1 MDMVFIGTTTT
12 NKEGKIMKKSI
23 LLVLLTVL
31 VCLNVFSGCRDSHKE
46 NISQSSKTN
55 ISETQGADFVTSNNN
70 EQIMSSDE
78 QDEGYGGGMITVQK
92 YRTRFY
98 SIPGVFADLVGR
110 DNYYEW
116 INTVDYTES
125 AEKMVMLQFIQ
136 YFGISREQFDKANL
150 QFAKIVRDDLD
161 GRPCMNP
168 KDYANQIDDEIFNGD
183 VIFTFD
189 DAVINEYYLSPEY
202 PYLYAFEYDEDVEK
216 GEYSSKTEVW
226 VDIEQMEAEI
236 IAKYGEI
243 EQVKDVGDDAQPTEV
258 AVIPEETT
266 LPEQT
271 EAVTIS

>member
-1 MDMVFIGTTTT
+1 
-12 NKEGKIMKKSI
+12 MKKI
-23 LLVLLTVL
+23 LTVL
-31 VCLNVFSGCRDSHKE
+31 LICILLFSLVSCADKKDTDQTTTSTSVSVENNTETTVNKTTEQATNGQE
-46 NISQSSKTN
+46 NISK
-55 ISETQGADFVTSNNN
+55 DV
-70 EQIMSSDE
+70 
-78 QDEGYGGGMITVQK
+78 GGGMITVQK

-202 PYLYAFEYDEDVEK
+202 PYLYAFEYDEAVEK
-216 GEYSSKTEVW
+216 GEYLSQTEVW
-226 VDIEQMEAEI
+226 VDVEQMETEI
-236 IAKYGEI
+236 IAKYGEV
-243 EQVKDVGDDAQPTEV
+243 EQVEDDENEVQTTEV

>member
-31 VCLNVFSGCRDSHKE
+31 ICLNVFSGCRDSHKE

-189 DAVINEYYLSPEY
+189 DVVINEYYLSPEY
-202 PYLYAFEYDEDVEK
+202 PYLYAFEYDEAVEK
-216 GEYSSKTEVW
+216 GEYSSQTEVW
-226 VDIEQMEAEI
+226 VDVEQMEAEI
-236 IAKYGEI
+236 IAKYGET
-243 EQVKDVGDDAQPTEV
+243 EQVEDVGDEAQSTEFTD
-258 AVIPEETT
+258 IPEETT
-266 LPEQT
+266 MENAS
-271 EAVTIS
+271 E